1 MRDIESKILRQLK
14 CAFVLAT
21 STTFCHLPV
30 SHAQTYVLFV
40 PLLSQAGHQVDTK
53 ANVNFWDSELP
64 VKTVSCVEPLGTA
77 LLENAVD
84 PPTARS
90 KFEPDV
96 TWGI

>member
-1 MRDIESKILRQLK
+1 M
-14 CAFVLAT
+14 
-21 STTFCHLPV
+21 
-30 SHAQTYVLFV
+30 
-40 PLLSQAGHQVDTK
+40 
-53 ANVNFWDSELP
+53 NFWDSELP

-96 TWGI
+96 TAENDVPVEMLLAQVNSPL